1 MACSL
6 ISVYFDSLH
15 LGIQKRKKLYATL
28 DYWSRD
34 TLNFDVLK
42 KGLGI
47 VPLPHFV
54 YGFWQIMFL
63 MLYFINWP
71 NSIVWL
77 SLLLE
82 ILGNMCIAF
91 IWFTGCDVIS
101 LETNLI
107 FLIKPFFYMTKN
119 SIQKFNILRW
129 NKKNFSSFLKGFQSI
144 NFLRHKSA
152 TLSIGSHHIRFFNTL
167 MNNTVVISFTPFF
180 THAFGGDILSTTL
193 TSTTGQ

>member
-6 ISVYFDSLH
+6 ISVYFDGLH

-152 TLSIGSHHIRFFNTL
+152 TLSLGPIIYDSLI
-167 MNNTVVISFTPFF
+167 P
-180 THAFGGDILSTTL
+180 
-193 TSTTGQ
+193 